1 MKMRSGILGGII
13 AGIIGIGAL
22 LMASSVIAASID
34 VPAPGVS
41 KRIDAIKARGTLK
54 VGVLGESPWLIEN
67 TSGTGDAFKG
77 PSWLLAN
84 EYAKRL
90 GVKLELV
97 PVSHETK
104 IPILATGQVD
114 ITIAPLSITPERE
127 KVVDFV
133 VYSKSSICLIGL
145 KSDPKL
151 ANVKS
156 IDDLNNP
163 DITMA
168 FFIGT
173 PVEPWAKARLPK
185 MQIRG
190 VTGTGATAPIEELDS
205 QRADVSPL
213 DNTKWPE
220 VNKAVP
226 GLTVFPADCLRS
238 KEMATP
244 VGHAIDKGQPHLLA
258 WLQAVAADVQPA
270 VEAEEIRVIKGE

>member
-1 MKMRSGILGGII
+1 MTSRVLGGLL
-13 AGIIGIGAL
+13 AGLIGIGAML
-22 LMASSVIAASID
+22 ATSVAIAADTD

-41 KRIDAIKARGTLK
+41 KRIDDIKARGTLR
-54 VGVLGESPWLIEN
+54 VAVLGEMPWLIEN
-67 TSGTGDAFKG
+67 TTGEGEPFSG

-90 GVKLELV
+90 GVKLETV

-145 KSDPKL
+145 ASDPKL
-151 ANVKS
+151 KDVKAVE
-156 IDDLNNP
+156 DLNNP

-168 FFIGT
+168 FFVGT
-173 PVEPWAKARLPK
+173 PVEPWAKDRLPK
-185 MQIRG
+185 MQLRG
-190 VTGTGATAPIEELDS
+190 VSGTGSTAPIEELQS
-205 QRADVSPL
+205 QRADVAPL

-220 VNKAVP
+220 VQKAVS
-226 GLTVFPADCLRS
+226 GLTVFPSDCLAS
-238 KEMATP
+238 QEMATP
-244 VGHAIDKGQPHLLA
+244 VGHAIDKGQPEFLA
-258 WLQAVAADVQPA
+258 WLRAVAAEVQPQ
-270 VEAEEIRVIKGE
+270 VTAEEVRVVSGD